1 MSYLE
6 AFIIAVIEGLTEFL
20 PISST
25 GHMMI
30 GTAVLGIKATPFV
43 KLFTV
48 AIQLGA
54 ILSVVVLYFK
64 RFFKSVNFY
73 IKLLV
78 AFIPAAIFGL
88 LLGDYIDAALEN
100 LMGVAIALFL
110 GGIVLVFVDTW
121 FKNNV
126 LDDEKE
132 ITYPKAFKIG
142 LFQCLA
148 LWPGMSRSASTIIGG
163 MTQGLTR
170 KAAAEFSFFLAVP
183 TMFAATAKK
192 LLDFYKDGLVLNS
205 KEINILVFGNAV
217 AFVVALLAIR
227 SFIGFLNKHGF
238 KAFGWYRI
246 AVGGILIVLFLLKV
260 PIAII

>member
-1 MSYLE
+1 MTYFE

-30 GTAVLGIKATPFV
+30 GSALLGIESTPFV

-64 RFFKSVNFY
+64 RFFKSFDFY
-73 IKLLV
+73 KKLIV

-100 LMGVAIALFL
+100 LFGVAIALFL
-110 GGIVLVFVDTW
+110 GGIVLLFVDKW
-121 FKNNV
+121 FVNN
-126 LDDEKE
+126 KE
-132 ITYPKAFKIG
+132 DKEENITLIKSLKIG

-148 LWPGMSRSASTIIGG
+148 MWPGMSRSACTIIGG
-163 MTQGLTR
+163 MTQGFTR
-170 KAAAEFSFFLAVP
+170 KNAAEFSFFLAVP

-192 LLDFYKDGLVLNS
+192 LLDFYKDGISLQSN
-205 KEINILVFGNAV
+205 EISLLVFGNIV
-217 AFVVALLAIR
+217 AFVVALIAIK
-227 SFIGFLNKHGF
+227 SFIGFLNKYGF
-238 KAFGWYRI
+238 KGFGWYRI
-246 AVGGILIVLFLLKV
+246 IVGGILILLFVLNI
-260 PIAII
+260 PMAII